1 MLLGNFNQFNKNPG
15 RAIGGPS
22 DPTRWFKAGSMM
34 HFYSQNPNEVDVE
47 KSSFPNGYTPPYS
60 WVLAPTAGGI
70 STSLVSGS
78 GSVSTTLYGAKFM
91 VGPLAGSGSI
101 SDANT
106 SLIVNAIA
114 TLTASGAISSAGLN
128 ATAQMTT
135 TLAATG
141 DLVGA
146 LTALGHIVATLNAAG
161 SLSATNYAIGH
172 ISATI
177 GDVSTSLT
185 AAQVAEEVWNSVA
198 SDFNTAGTMG
208 EKINTSTEPAT
219 DPWDANLNNYSTP
232 DTAGKKL
239 KDLQNILPTTNWYYR
254 S

>member
-185 AAQVAEEVWNSVA
+185 AAQVAQEVWNSLA
-198 SDFNTAGTMG
+198 ADYTTAGTMG
-208 EKINTSTEPAT
+208 KALSDAGGAGNPWGAPISGNT
-219 DPWDANLNNYSTP
+219 DPGTFGEKVDR
-232 DTAGKKL
+232 L
-239 KDLQNILPTTNWYYR
+239 KNPSALIDGEIIV
-254 S
+254 